1 MHQYSKHKK
10 LITSFSFFCYTTTME
25 TQTLEQKVAALEARV
40 AYLEDRLRREDLRR
54 KIMFFVMLVGSVF
67 TIAVGAVGAYFYAKI
82 LLDISGQ
89 I

>member
-1 MHQYSKHKK
+1 
-10 LITSFSFFCYTTTME
+10 ME
-25 TQTLEQKVAALEARV
+25 TQTLEQKVTALEARV

-54 KIMFFVMLVGSVF
+54 KIMFFVMLLGSVF

-89 I
+89 L